1 MKIQEIIDK
10 MALEEKIKLCSGADY
25 WNTEAFPE
33 YGIPSIRVNDGPHG
47 LRIQKNKK
55 DNLGINESIN
65 STCFPTACMTGSSWD
80 RELIREM
87 GEALAEEAIQEG
99 TAVLLGPGI
108 NIKRNPLCGRNF
120 EYFSEDPFLSGEL
133 GAAWINGIQGRGV
146 GASLKHFA
154 ANSQE
159 NHRLCSDSIIDERA
173 LREIY
178 LAAFEN
184 AVKTAGPATVMCAY
198 NLVNGT
204 YCSDNK
210 YLLTDI
216 LRGEWGFQ
224 GVVISDWG
232 ATNDRI
238 AGFKAG
244 MDLEMPGSKGY
255 FDKAVAEAVKAG
267 DLPEQYIDQCID
279 RLLSLIFTCNE
290 NLKIKSNNKYDVE
303 KHHQLARKIAGE
315 SAVLLKNDN
324 GILPLDI
331 SKKIVII
338 GELAQKLRYQG
349 TGSSRITPYKISNV
363 LDGFDEHNI
372 SYKYYKDYYYKEYYY
387 KDYDESVKTA
397 DYVIIAIGLTEDF
410 ESEGFDRNNMDLPES
425 HFKLIDAVAEVNQNI
440 IVLLFGGSPV
450 TMPWIEKAKA
460 VLNMY
465 LPGQAGG
472 LAVADILTGKVNPSG
487 KLAET
492 YPIRYEDVISSDTYG
507 INPKQVLYKES
518 IYVGYRYYEKAG
530 KDVLFPFGFGLS
542 YTEFTYS
549 DMLVTGE
556 APDFT
561 VTLKIKNT
569 GKLPGAE
576 IVQLYVGKPQ
586 TGVFAPE
593 KELMGFE
600 KVYLQPGEDK
610 QIKFE
615 LNSRSF
621 SYYDID
627 KKTWI
632 VQNGQHPIKIGAS
645 SKDIKLEDTVEF
657 KDTDR
662 VNYIPGDA
670 EQKQL
675 LQWYYKPEGIPSKEA
690 FEVLSGYRIQPVTNK
705 KIGDFDLTCTISE
718 MMESRFIR
726 MIYKVIEFIMGWKNG
741 GINYSNPYFKMMM
754 ESAVST
760 PLKNLILM
768 GDGLLTPGLAKFL
781 VRTANGHFVRRI
793 LTILKNEAKTR

>member
-1 MKIQEIIDK
+1 MNFQEIINK
-10 MALEEKIKLCSGADY
+10 MTLEEKIKLCSGADY
-25 WNTEAFPE
+25 WNSEAFPE

-47 LRIQKNKK
+47 LRIQVNKK
-55 DNLGINESIN
+55 DNLGINESVP
-65 STCFPTACMTGSSWD
+65 STCFPTACMTGASWD
-80 RELIREM
+80 RELIRVM
-87 GEALAEEAIQEG
+87 GEALGEEAVQEG

-120 EYFSEDPFLSGEL
+120 EYFSEDPFLAGEL
-133 GAAWINGIQGRGV
+133 GAAWINGIQCKGV

-204 YCSDNK
+204 YCSDNR

-255 FDKAVAEAVKAG
+255 FDEAVASAVKAG
-267 DLPEQYIDQCID
+267 DLPEQYIDQCVD

-290 NLKIKSNNKYDVE
+290 NLTIKLNNKYDIG
-303 KHHQLARKIAGE
+303 KHHELARKIAGE

-324 GILPLDI
+324 GILPLDL
-331 SKKIVII
+331 SGKIVIV

-349 TGSSRITPYKISNV
+349 TGSSRITPHKISNV
-363 LDGFDEHNI
+363 LDGFDQHNI
-372 SYKYYKDYYYKEYYY
+372 SYNYF
-387 KDYDESVKTA
+387 KDYDDNVKTA
-397 DYVIIAIGLTEDF
+397 DYVIIAVGLTDDF

-425 HFKLIDAVAEVNQNI
+425 HIKLIDAVAEVNHNI

-450 TMPWIEKAKA
+450 TMPWIDKAKA

-472 LAVADILTGKVNPSG
+472 LAGVDILTGKVNPSG

-492 YPIRYEDVISSDTYG
+492 YPLKYDDVISSETYG

-518 IYVGYRYYEKAG
+518 LYVGYRYYEKAG

-549 DMLVTGE
+549 DILVTGE
-556 APDFT
+556 APDLT
-561 VTLKIKNT
+561 VAFKVKNT

-586 TGVFAPE
+586 SGVFAPK
-593 KELMGFE
+593 KELKGFE
-600 KVYLQPGEDK
+600 KVYLQPEEAK
-610 QIKFE
+610 KIKFE

-632 VQNGQHPIKIGAS
+632 VQNGQYSIKIGAS
-645 SKDIKLEDTVEF
+645 SKDIRLEDTVEF
-657 KDTDR
+657 NKAAGPECTAKLR
-662 VNYIPGDA
+662 VPV
-670 EQKQL
+670 QKQL
-675 LQWYYKPEGIPSKEA
+675 LQWYYKPEGMPSKEA
-690 FEVLSGYRIQPVTNK
+690 FEALTGYQIEPVTNK
-705 KIGDFDLTCTISE
+705 KMGDFDLTCTISE

-726 MIYKVIEFIMGWKNG
+726 MVYKVIELLMGWRNG
-741 GINYSNPYFKMMM
+741 GINYANPNFKMMM

-760 PLKNLILM
+760 PIKNLILM
-768 GDGLLTPGLAKFL
+768 GDGLLPPGLARFL
-781 VRTANGHFVRRI
+781 VLTANGHFVRGI
-793 LTILKNEAKTR
+793 LSIMKNEAKTR

>member
-1 MKIQEIIDK
+1 MNFQEIIDK
-10 MALEEKIKLCSGADY
+10 MTLEEKIKLCSGADY
-25 WNTEAFPE
+25 WNTEAFSE

-55 DNLGINESIN
+55 DNLGINESLP

-80 RELIREM
+80 RELIRVM
-87 GEALAEEAIQEG
+87 GEALAEESIQEG

-159 NHRLCSDSIIDERA
+159 NHRLCSDSIIDERS

-255 FDKAVAEAVKAG
+255 FDKAVASAVKAG
-267 DLPEQYIDQCID
+267 DLSEQCIDQCVD
-279 RLLSLIFTCNE
+279 RLLSLIFTCSK
-290 NLKIKSNNKYDVE
+290 NLKAKSNNKYNIE
-303 KHHQLARKIAGE
+303 KHHELARKIAGE
-315 SAVLLKNDN
+315 SAVLLKNDK

-331 SKKIVII
+331 SRKTVII

-349 TGSSRITPYKISNV
+349 TGSSRITPHRISNV

-372 SYKYYKDYYYKEYYY
+372 SYNYY

-397 DYVIIAIGLTEDF
+397 DYVIIAVGLTDDF
-410 ESEGFDRNNMDLPES
+410 ESEGFDRNNMELPES
-425 HFKLIDAVAEVNQNI
+425 HIKLIDTVAEVNQNI
-440 IVLLFGGSPV
+440 IILLFGGSPV

-492 YPIRYEDVISSDTYG
+492 YPLRYEDVISSDTYG

-518 IYVGYRYYEKAG
+518 LYVGYRYYEKAG

-549 DMLVTGE
+549 DISVTGE
-556 APDFT
+556 APDIT
-561 VTLKIKNT
+561 VGCKIKNT

-586 TGVFAPE
+586 TGIFAPN
-593 KELMGFE
+593 KELKDFE

-610 QIKFE
+610 EIKFE
-615 LNSRSF
+615 LNNRSF

-632 VQNGQHPIKIGAS
+632 VQNGQYSIKIGAS
-645 SKDIKLEDTVEF
+645 SKDIRLEGTVKFNKTTGPEG
-657 KDTDR
+657 TAQLQ
-662 VNYIPGDA
+662 IS
-670 EQKQL
+670 EQKQQ
-675 LQWYYKPEGIPSKEA
+675 LQWYYKPEGVPSMEA
-690 FEVLSGYRIQPVTNK
+690 FEALSGYQILPVTKK

-726 MIYKVIEFIMGWKNG
+726 LVYKVIELLMGRKNG
-741 GINYSNPYFKMMM
+741 GIDYSNPNFKMMM

-760 PLKNLILM
+760 PIKNLILM

-781 VRTANGHFVRRI
+781 VLTANGHFVRGI
-793 LTILKNEAKTR
+793 LTIMKNEAKTR